1 MSFTP
6 RTSYGNFGNSQW
18 MSYAVARTGVSMP
31 NCFTYATARISEIVG
46 SRQSLDGS
54 SKVVGAGQLWATH
67 ASEFVQS
74 GAPVLGALMIF
85 QGGVAPYYYG
95 HVAVVEGISG
105 GRVTFSES
113 SYQEFNFRLNSM
125 SSAPGS
131 YYPNGYGNLKLI
143 GYLVHKSLTASD
155 IKLINENGIYTLAVP
170 TNKRRDSPTG
180 IIAETLPVGKKL
192 NYTNVT
198 TYGGSRYIS
207 WVETEPNG
215 NKYRYFVYAPKQE
228 SPTYSESQLINE
240 VGVATL
246 TKAVNKRRDTPT
258 GVIAETL
265 PVGKKLSYT
274 NKWIGNGHRYVSWV
288 ETEPNGNKYR
298 YFVAVSGSE
307 KYGVDTWATFGGP
320 STDTKGPQTPTS
332 KSEIDES
339 NVKHWGVDL
348 SENNADGIDLSA
360 YDFAILRSNYGEI
373 TDKKI
378 EYWVK
383 ACEKAGIPYGLYCY
397 DYAIDDDQAEAE
409 AKYTLE
415 LARKYKPALGVWLD
429 MEDEDKYKEKRKAW
443 TKERAL
449 RTCEIFCKC
458 VQNAGLYA
466 GIYSSSWVFKNWLN
480 SSTIGQYDKWVAQ
493 WDANDGDY
501 HSDTSSMGTIHQY
514 TSVDKHSGIGLDK
527 NAMYVDF
534 DHYKSKIVEKP
545 QNETENVQ
553 KDESNE
559 SDIKELNGLLGTLI
573 GLLKKLLSIFG
584 KSGD

>member
-1 MSFTP
+1 MTFTP
-6 RTSYGNFGNSQW
+6 RTSYGNFGASQW
-18 MSYAVARTGVSMP
+18 MQYAVARTGVAMP

-46 SRQSLDGS
+46 SRQSLDGC

-67 ASEFVQS
+67 APEFAQS
-74 GAPVLGALMIF
+74 STPVLGALMIF

-113 SYQEFNFRLNSM
+113 SYREFNFRLNSM

-143 GYLVHKSLTASD
+143 GYLVHKSLTAPD
-155 IKLINENGIYTLAVP
+155 IKLTNEVGTYILTMP

-192 NYTNVT
+192 SYTNVT

-215 NKYRYFVYAPKQE
+215 NKYRYYVYAPKQDK
-228 SPTYSESQLINE
+228 SSYNESQLINE

-246 TKAVNKRRDTPT
+246 TKAVNKRRDSPT
-258 GVIAETL
+258 GIVAETL

-274 NKWIGNGHRYVSWV
+274 NKWVGNGHRYISWV

-307 KYGVDTWATFGGP
+307 KYGVDTWATFSEP
-320 STDTKGPQTPTS
+320 STDTKNPQTPTS

-339 NVKHWGVDL
+339 NVMHWGVDL
-348 SENNADGIDLSA
+348 SEHNADGIDLSA

-373 TDKKI
+373 ADKKI

-409 AKYTLE
+409 AKYTIE
-415 LARKYKPALGVWLD
+415 MAQKYKPELGVWID
-429 MEDEDKYKEKRKAW
+429 MEDEDKYKEKRGAW

-458 VQNAGLYA
+458 VQSAGFYA

-480 SSTIGQYDKWVAQ
+480 NKTIDQYDKWVAQ
-493 WDANDGDY
+493 WDKNDGDY

-534 DHYKSKIVEKP
+534 GHYTVKIADNT